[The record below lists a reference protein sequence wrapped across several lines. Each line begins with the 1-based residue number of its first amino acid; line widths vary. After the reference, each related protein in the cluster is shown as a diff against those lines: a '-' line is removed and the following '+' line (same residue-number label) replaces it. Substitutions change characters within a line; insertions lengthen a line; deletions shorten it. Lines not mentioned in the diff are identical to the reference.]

1 MVARLE
7 GGFFPRSSYINIYIV
22 FTSFQ
27 FQVLAQDIS
36 LWTSANSYV
45 GRTSRYGNAHV
56 EGRCCQIPGAGSY
69 PFNMVASVYSIATWR
84 LCPNNGGERMAVLP
98 NMISS
103 IILVLIIARVMETKS
118 TGQPDTEKVTFV
130 TRNLHIFLI
139 GHTTPDP
146 FRGTIRVDFSQIG
159 IWSRCHF

>member
-103 IILVLIIARVMETKS
+103 IILVLIIARVVE
-118 TGQPDTEKVTFV
+118 
-130 TRNLHIFLI
+130 NIFLI